1 MGEVPLTGCVRRWLR
16 IAARIRRERGQ
27 SLIEFSVMLP
37 IVLIM
42 LLSVVEVVTLYDHY
56 ISVVNASRD
65 GARIGSKGSATDAE
79 IRSLVGNDMARLPNG
94 INTVSD
100 VAINRAPVL
109 GDSAISVQTCYD
121 HHLLFGIP
129 FVLPNPMRVCSTT
142 TMRMV
147 PTPGP

>member
-1 MGEVPLTGCVRRWLR
+1 MGGVPLASHISRRRRRRRMWLG
-16 IAARIRRERGQ
+16 ERGQ
-27 SLIEFSVMLP
+27 SLVEFSVMLP

-42 LLSVVEVVTLYDHY
+42 LLSVVEVVNLYDHY

-94 INTVSD
+94 INTTND
-100 VAINRAPVL
+100 VTINRTPVP
-109 GDSAISVQTCYD
+109 GDNAISVKTCYD
-121 HHLLFGIP
+121 HHLLLGIP
-129 FVLPNPMRVCSTT
+129 FVLPSPMRVCSTT
-142 TMRMV
+142 TMRMI

>member
-1 MGEVPLTGCVRRWLR
+1 MGEVPLTGRVRRCLR
-16 IAARIRRERGQ
+16 VAARTWDDRAQ
-27 SLIEFSVMLP
+27 SMVEFSVMLP

-94 INTVSD
+94 VNTASD
-100 VAINRAPVL
+100 VTINRAAVP

-142 TMRMV
+142 TMRMI